1 MKKYIIENVDEHFYN
16 AASKARRDADIIARE
31 CGYEP
36 IPFSDIVTA
45 NHSHLLQLRMA
56 ISCLINGVKLVA
68 EAERSSIVLLQYPQ
82 FPIKASYFLRLL
94 IPAAKRIKGLRF
106 AALIHDLDS
115 LRGLCGRTGI
125 YCDQKILPLMD
136 VIICHNDVMRRYL
149 SRKGIPQERLVTLG
163 IFDYLTNTAGKNHH
177 LQDGLAIAGNL
188 DPGKSGY
195 IDGLNGIPVHL
206 YGKGRMHFP
215 TSAIYHGAFPPE
227 ELPDI
232 IEGAFGLV
240 WDGNG
245 TDGCEGAAGK
255 YLRINDPHKLSLYLA
270 SGMPVIVW
278 KKAAIA
284 RFVKDNKV
292 GFAVENLNEI
302 PNEIMQM
309 TADEYEIIK
318 SNVLEVSA
326 RIRKGYYLKTALE
339 EIDEVM

>member
-1 MKKYIIENVDEHFYN
+1 
-16 AASKARRDADIIARE
+16 
-31 CGYEP
+31 
-36 IPFSDIVTA
+36 
-45 NHSHLLQLRMA
+45 
-56 ISCLINGVKLVA
+56 
-68 EAERSSIVLLQYPQ
+68 
-82 FPIKASYFLRLL
+82 
-94 IPAAKRIKGLRF
+94 
-106 AALIHDLDS
+106 
-115 LRGLCGRTGI
+115 
-125 YCDQKILPLMD
+125 
-136 VIICHNDVMRRYL
+136 
-149 SRKGIPQERLVTLG
+149 
-163 IFDYLTNTAGKNHH
+163 
-177 LQDGLAIAGNL
+177 
-188 DPGKSGY
+188 
-195 IDGLNGIPVHL
+195 
-206 YGKGRMHFP
+206 MHFP